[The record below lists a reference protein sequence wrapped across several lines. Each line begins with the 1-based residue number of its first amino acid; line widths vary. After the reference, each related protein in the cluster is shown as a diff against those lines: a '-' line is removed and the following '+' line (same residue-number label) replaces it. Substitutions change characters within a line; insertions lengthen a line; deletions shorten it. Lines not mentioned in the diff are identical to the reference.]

1 MHRVGRAVAGVSAA
15 LVVLSTPAIAL
26 GADEA
31 ATEIGT
37 ETTRSGADTA
47 VGVVAGVA
55 ALAAGSGLVVAAR
68 RRKV

>member
-1 MHRVGRAVAGVSAA
+1 M
-15 LVVLSTPAIAL
+15 VLSTPAIAL

>member
-1 MHRVGRAVAGVSAA
+1 MTRVARAVTVASAA